1 MAFLFSSGGYLLDGL
16 LIQFAQI
23 KFFKKFKVQFPTFY
37 ELSQEI
43 EFTTI
48 IDDEIKQI
56 IDISLEQMNQ
66 FAGNMLLLQNKDSK
80 NFLAM
85 SKSAHNSLKEDQI
98 RVLETFATLTA
109 FDGAQ
114 NQTTV
119 KDFYGA
125 CETQT
130 RETPFVFQKDEPPV
144 LLGQDAGAN
153 PVEYLFAALAGCVT
167 TGLVYHAAAKGI
179 ELDEVESTYE
189 GDLDLR
195 GFLGMTNEVR
205 NGYESITITFKIKS
219 DAPREQLEELVQIA
233 QDRSPVFDIVS
244 NPVPINVKLA

>member
-1 MAFLFSSGGYLLDGL
+1 MTQQTATTEKIVNGVNVTQLFETIEAIGGEKD
-16 LIQFAQI
+16 IA
-23 KFFKKFKVQFPTFY
+23 KFSFKA
-37 ELSQEI
+37 S
-43 EFTTI
+43 
-48 IDDEIKQI
+48 
-56 IDISLEQMNQ
+56 
-66 FAGNMLLLQNKDSK
+66 NKWS
-80 NFLAM
+80 N
-85 SKSAHNSLKEDQI
+85 
-98 RVLETFATLTA
+98 
-109 FDGAQ
+109 GAK

-130 RETPFVFQKDEPPV
+130 RETPFVFQKDEPPI

-195 GFLGMTNEVR
+195 GFLGMTDEVR

-219 DAPREQLEELVQIA
+219 DAPREQLEELLQIA

-244 NPVPINVKLA
+244 NPVPINVKLAK